1 MGLFDFFGGG
11 GKSSREVRHLRMTLE
26 PVEGTEILQGQP
38 AQLKLTV
45 KASGGTP
52 VRAAY
57 LAFDLVNRREERRGL
72 FERLVTQS
80 RFVYRFNLDHDL
92 EPNTEWV
99 HKLTFLPPVCREGTR
114 HSKYVSILWEIL
126 PQLTCG
132 PSGATVPHPPPF
144 CLVGQKLE
152 VEVHSR
158 R

>member
-1 MGLFDFFGGG
+1 MQFWVPYLEFFSVLRVLF
-11 GKSSREVRHLRMTLE
+11 
-26 PVEGTEILQGQP
+26 
-38 AQLKLTV
+38 
-45 KASGGTP
+45 
-52 VRAAY
+52 
-57 LAFDLVNRREERRGL
+57 L
-72 FERLVTQS
+72 FAIYIGHPS
-80 RFVYRFNLDHDL
+80 RFNLDHDL